1 MPAGEGRVCRESIQ
15 VAIEKGEPSHTH
27 PTFFQPEA
35 GKPALHQQRKGAELK
50 ATTEEA
56 SGTALASESPDIP
69 SYDDTSSS
77 PPILGYSA
85 SSSLVASQTAAAG
98 GLKQLL
104 LRPLNWIRKKV
115 RRDMRPRPTSPAESI
130 QNYQPPAQHD
140 MKPIK
145 LKYNMRQYSDHTASD
160 SNDSLTEEV
169 DCATFDRAPSR
180 PKAIGSPA
188 ATPNAYVV
196 PSKATDGSF
205 WLYLRNPSITWK
217 GGREGRPAS
226 PAESIHS
233 YQAPLQCGM
242 KQRPTH
248 LKCNLMRYSDH
259 TLPCPPV
266 TPQQTAV
273 FPSVVVQCQEST
285 VGTVDRLWSRTPPQN
300 WSSPGSHVTT
310 PLAVAFKAQ
319 PLLLQAQNSIA
330 EDCLV
335 EVFTPPPEYQEVQ
348 IQKNAVAAMA
358 QVLSSSNGDDSAME
372 KSSLP
377 WIIYSTKLHSA
388 VSRKHIGALA
398 TSNLLLA
405 ATTSIRMYSV

>member
-1 MPAGEGRVCRESIQ
+1 MPAGEGRVCKESIQ

-27 PTFFQPEA
+27 PTLFQPEA
-35 GKPALHQQRKGAELK
+35 EKPALHQQRKGAELK

-77 PPILGYSA
+77 PPIQGDSA

-130 QNYQPPAQHD
+130 QNYQPPAQHG
-140 MKPIK
+140 MKPQPTK

-160 SNDSLTEEV
+160 PMDSLTEEV
-169 DCATFDRAPSR
+169 DCATLDRAPHH

-196 PSKATDGSF
+196 PSKTTDRSF
-205 WLYLRNPSITWK
+205 WLYLRNPSITCK

-242 KQRPTH
+242 KQHPTH

-259 TLPCPPV
+259 TLPSPPV

-285 VGTVDRLWSRTPPQN
+285 VGTVDRLWPRTPPQY
-300 WSSPGSHVTT
+300 WSSPGSCVTT

-319 PLLLQAQNSIA
+319 PLLLQAQNSIT
-330 EDCLV
+330 EGCLV
-335 EVFTPPPEYQEVQ
+335 EELSPPPEYQEVR

-358 QVLSSSNGDDSAME
+358 QVTSSSNGDNSAME
-372 KSSLP
+372 TSSLP
-377 WIIYSTKLHSA
+377 S
-388 VSRKHIGALA
+388 
-398 TSNLLLA
+398 
-405 ATTSIRMYSV
+405 SIQKASLSCLQKAHQCTWT